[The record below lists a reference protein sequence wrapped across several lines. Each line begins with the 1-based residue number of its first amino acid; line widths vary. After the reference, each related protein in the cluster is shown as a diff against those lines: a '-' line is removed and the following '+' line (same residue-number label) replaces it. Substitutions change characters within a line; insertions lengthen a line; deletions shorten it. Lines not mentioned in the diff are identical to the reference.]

1 MAGCWRP
8 PRALDETLGRQNVQ
22 MIWLSSPF
30 YQQWIHL
37 VLTTSFLGYR
47 LPGSQRHDI
56 RNFSCFHWPN
66 STMALSGFM
75 CLTKLIR
82 FPALKSQFSV
92 LRATVFLLSSHPF
105 TTGLNRWKHADKEQR
120 KRLHRMAMRFCI
132 GFVSGRTKWSVDNL
146 FRSLI
151 SSSSSLQFQ
160 FDPPKAGVPMHHIFD
175 HKCSGYRMG
184 GVVRVLA
191 SRSF

>member
-1 MAGCWRP
+1 MPGCWRP

-37 VLTTSFLGYR
+37 VLITSFLGYR

-105 TTGLNRWKHADKEQR
+105 TTGLNRWKHADKV
-120 KRLHRMAMRFCI
+120 I
-132 GFVSGRTKWSVDNL
+132 
-146 FRSLI
+146 
-151 SSSSSLQFQ
+151 
-160 FDPPKAGVPMHHIFD
+160 
-175 HKCSGYRMG
+175 
-184 GVVRVLA
+184 
-191 SRSF
+191 